1 MNKNFKLYI
10 AIWAVLFVLY
20 NAVAF
25 LIRPIASLDGALYNG
40 AFWDAWGITLLTF
53 GCNLVCAYITLRQEN
68 LTKMFYR
75 ISLIRISYTC
85 LMLMF
90 VASMVLM
97 LIPGCP
103 VAVSAIVCVLVLA
116 FHVIS
121 MIKAEWA
128 SEALDVTE
136 RKTRVNTMYIRN
148 LTVDAENLV
157 SRAKTPEAKDACK
170 KVYEALRYSDPV
182 SSDALMG
189 IESEID
195 QKFADFSVTI
205 KSGDDASA
213 LADELLELIADRN
226 RKNKVLK

>member
-1 MNKNFKLYI
+1 
-10 AIWAVLFVLY
+10 
-20 NAVAF
+20 
-25 LIRPIASLDGALYNG
+25 
-40 AFWDAWGITLLTF
+40 
-53 GCNLVCAYITLRQEN
+53 
-68 LTKMFYR
+68 
-75 ISLIRISYTC
+75 
-85 LMLMF
+85 
-90 VASMVLM
+90 M

-103 VAVSAIVCVLVLA
+103 AAVSAIVCVLILT

-136 RKTRVNTMYIRN
+136 RKTRVNTMYLRN
-148 LTVDAENLV
+148 LTVDAENLI

-195 QKFADFSVTI
+195 QKFADFSVAI
-205 KSGDDASA
+205 KSGEDESA
-213 LADELLELIADRN
+213 LTNELLELIADRN
-226 RKNKVLK
+226 RKCKAMK

>member
-1 MNKNFKLYI
+1 MNKNFKFYI

-20 NAVAF
+20 NALAF
-25 LIRPIASLDGALYNG
+25 LIRPAFSQEEALYNG
-40 AFWDAWGITLLTF
+40 SFWVAWGITLVAF
-53 GCNLVCAYITLRQEN
+53 AGNLICGYIVCREDN
-68 LTKMFYR
+68 LTKIFYR
-75 ISLIRISYTC
+75 LSLIRISYTC
-85 LMLMF
+85 LTLMF
-90 VASMVLM
+90 IASMVLM

-103 VAVSAIVCVLVLA
+103 AAVSAIVCVMILA

-189 IESEID
+189 IESEINE
-195 QKFADFSVTI
+195 KFAEFTAKT
-205 KSGDDASA
+205 KSGEDAST
-213 LADELLELIADRN
+213 LTSELLELIADRN
-226 RKNKVLK
+226 RKCKAAK